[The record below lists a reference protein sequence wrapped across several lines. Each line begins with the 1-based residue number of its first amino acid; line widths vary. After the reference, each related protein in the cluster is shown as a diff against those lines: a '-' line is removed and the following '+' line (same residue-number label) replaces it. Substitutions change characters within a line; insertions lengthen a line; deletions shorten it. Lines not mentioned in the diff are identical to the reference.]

1 MNSLF
6 LNASSLG
13 CKEVSVP
20 NERWPAEAIEHYD
33 KFMRETK
40 SGEWFKWMFPKSRRI
55 NNPNVKRTLLAQKG
69 RMYTMALF
77 KSRTTLASKGVV
89 TFQEWSSNDAG

>member
-55 NNPNVKRTLLAQKG
+55 NNPNVKCTLLAQKG

-77 KSRTTLASKGVV
+77 KSRATLASKGVV